1 MKNFKKYASAFALLL
16 IFLLICQVISH
27 AALFLVNTVYSALH
41 KWFSD
46 AFPLYSPIGDSGGY
60 EVYSAV
66 TGLIAYTL
74 SLLLSVYLACLL
86 SNAKNERLISRT
98 EGFFTVRE
106 GFSIY
111 LKEFILPDATASAV
125 CSFILL
131 FPICFIP
138 EGFFTKDYSFF
149 LSYQKLIFDTFG
161 FALGVI
167 LASIVTFG
175 LHFIAVIPAMKYWRS
190 AWLTGFAR

>member
-1 MKNFKKYASAFALLL
+1 MKTFKKYASAFALLL

-41 KWFSD
+41 KWFGD
-46 AFPLYSPIGDSGGY
+46 AFPLYSPIGDSRGY

-131 FPICFIP
+131 IPIREKIRENSHSRCIKA
-138 EGFFTKDYSFF
+138 TDNLTSTSCSAYNF
-149 LSYQKLIFDTFG
+149 LDLI
-161 FALGVI
+161 
-167 LASIVTFG
+167 S
-175 LHFIAVIPAMKYWRS
+175 
-190 AWLTGFAR
+190 